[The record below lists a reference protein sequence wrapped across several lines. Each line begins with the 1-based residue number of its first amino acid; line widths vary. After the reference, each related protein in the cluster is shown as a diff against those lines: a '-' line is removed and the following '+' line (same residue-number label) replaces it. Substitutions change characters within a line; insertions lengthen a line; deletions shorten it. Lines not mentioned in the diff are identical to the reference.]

1 MSAKGLLGVVLAP
14 SSSRNILG
22 KLEYFSNLR
31 SILGDEEE
39 DEGVVGRCVGG
50 LLQ

>member
-1 MSAKGLLGVVLAP
+1 MSAKGLSGVVLAP
-14 SSSRNILG
+14 FSNRNILG

-31 SILGDEEE
+31 SILGGEEE

-50 LLQ
+50 L

>member
-1 MSAKGLLGVVLAP
+1 MSAKGLSKVVLAP

-50 LLQ
+50 L